1 MAPKHVGWD
10 KPLQLK
16 PKRNNKTSF
25 HGPVAAAAVEEERR
39 RISRELHDRVL
50 QLLTTIQLRSELCYT
65 ELIRKPEE
73 LERELKM
80 VAETAHK
87 AATEIRSL
95 LLEKRPAGH
104 LAAGTLER
112 RLKEEME
119 IFRARTG
126 LKLELECAIGA
137 HDLPYETEQ
146 QLYFAL
152 REGIINAIRHSRATE
167 LGLSLS
173 QDDTTCHVS
182 LIDNGVGFLMS
193 SAEGSGGF
201 GLKGMRERIEKVGG
215 QLSIETA
222 PGKGTHLSMAV
233 PLRPKANRKSDRS

>member
-1 MAPKHVGWD
+1 MKT
-10 KPLQLK
+10 
-16 PKRNNKTSF
+16 KRNNKTGLRSA
-25 HGPVAAAAVEEERR
+25 GATAAVEEERR

-65 ELIRKPEE
+65 ELMRKPEE
-73 LERELKM
+73 LERELKTI
-80 VAETAHK
+80 AETAHK

-95 LLEKRPAGH
+95 LLEKRPAAH

-112 RLKEEME
+112 RLREEMD
-119 IFRARTG
+119 IFRSRTG
-126 LKLELECAIGA
+126 LKLDLECAIGA

-152 REGIINAIRHSRATE
+152 REGLINAIRHSRATE
-167 LGLSLS
+167 LNLSLI
-173 QDDTTCHVS
+173 QDETTCQVS
-182 LIDNGVGFLMS
+182 LIDNGVGFNIS
-193 SAEGSGGF
+193 TAEGSGGF

-222 PGKGTHLSMAV
+222 PGKGTRLSMAV
-233 PLRPKANRKSDRS
+233 PLRTKAHRN